1 MSKSMLVNVAAEEE
15 YRVAVVDNGVLDL
28 FEIETLSRENIKGNI
43 YKAVVEGVNSALEA
57 SFVNYGGDRAAF
69 LPLDEINFKI
79 YPARFDG
86 GGGKGRGARIS
97 RHLEKGMEILVQVV
111 RDAFANKPPTLSTY
125 YSLPGRY
132 LVLMP
137 GADAAGISRKIE
149 DDEQRARLRN
159 VLESLQIP
167 EGYGVIVRTAGLDTS
182 PRELQADLDALLE
195 LWRNIERAGVDAKA
209 PSLIYQERDLV
220 IRTARDHFTTD
231 MSEVLIDDEPTFKRL
246 RKFFEAHMPEKADLV
261 RLYTGDRPIF
271 SKYNVEDQIEQIYKR
286 EVNLKSG
293 GSISIDTT
301 EALTAV
307 DVNSARSSRGGSSEE
322 TATRTNLE
330 AAEEIARQLRLRDIG
345 GLIVIDFIDM
355 ESSRHIRQVERAFG
369 QSMTRDKARY
379 DVTRISKLGLLEVS
393 RQRMKTTK
401 SASSFKPC
409 PQCSGDGMVRTPE
422 SAARAAF
429 RKIQARVARGGL
441 AGVKVYLPI
450 EVAVYLLN
458 EKRDDL
464 YRLESRQRMRIEVV
478 PQDKMKV
485 EQFEIEEL
493 RREEQEA
500 VPMVTADIV
509 DQAMAE
515 GIIATPVVGEVPP
528 ILSEAEAAER
538 AGERAVER
546 APERGPEPGR
556 MVERRAGHAP
566 EEGARGRRD
575 EGRREAGRDGAR
587 REAGR
592 DDTRREAGR
601 EGHRDDRGDRG
612 RRRRRRGRGRGE
624 RGAEPHGPRAERGAE
639 PPGQRND
646 AAAGDRAPSR
656 AVERGGGRPHR
667 EPHEHRPHEP
677 RHQRDDRPAAA
688 QASGPDFSEGPEG
701 YEAASGQ
708 GEARHGGTNGEV
720 SWSENGTPQ
729 ASGGV
734 QGEKRPDGDRHGRRR
749 RRRRGR
755 GRGRGARPENGA
767 SAGSPSAGVP
777 GTGGSWPEDRRP
789 SEPRAERTDW
799 TPRQT
804 EAPPESRYAERMA
817 APEPAVERSAP
828 SDSSAGGS
836 GGDAGDSKPKR
847 RWWRRGLRG

>member
-149 DDEQRARLRN
+149 DDEQRARLRQ

-195 LWRNIERAGVDAKA
+195 LWRNIERAGADAKA

-231 MSEVLIDDEPTFKRL
+231 MNEVLIDDEATFKRL
-246 RKFFEAHMPEKADLV
+246 RKFFEAHMPEKAEVV

-355 ESSRHIRQVERAFG
+355 ESSRHIRQVERAFA

-409 PQCSGDGMVRTPE
+409 PHCSGDGMVRTPE

-441 AGVKVYLPI
+441 AGVKVYLPN

-464 YRLESRQRMRIEVV
+464 YRLESRQRMRIEVL
-478 PQDKMKV
+478 PQEKMRV
-485 EQFEIEEL
+485 DQFEIEEL
-493 RREEQEA
+493 RREEPEA

-509 DQAMAE
+509 DQAMTE
-515 GIIATPVVGEVPP
+515 GTLATPVVGEAPP
-528 ILSEAEAAER
+528 MLSAADAAAR

-546 APERGPEPGR
+546 AGERGPDPGR
-556 MVERRAGHAP
+556 MVEKRAGHP
-566 EEGARGRRD
+566 PDDGSPRGPRRD
-575 EGRREAGRDGAR
+575 EHRDARGGERPADAGRDAR
-587 REAGR
+587 
-592 DDTRREAGR
+592 
-601 EGHRDDRGDRG
+601 
-612 RRRRRRGRGRGE
+612 RRRRRRGGRGGRGGE
-624 RGAEPHGPRAERGAE
+624 RGEQPAAQRGSEHAGRGPEQG
-639 PPGQRND
+639 
-646 AAAGDRAPSR
+646 GDRPHD
-656 AVERGGGRPHR
+656 RGGEHGDRSRPHR
-667 EPHEHRPHEP
+667 EHRHEQRPHRSDAVP
-677 RHQRDDRPAAA
+677 A
-688 QASGPDFSEGPEG
+688 QARPDFSEGPDG
-701 YEAASGQ
+701 SDAQASDAGVSSGQ
-708 GEARHGGTNGEV
+708 EFEGGASYSGNGAQQAGVAGPQGGEPRREGE
-720 SWSENGTPQ
+720 
-729 ASGGV
+729 
-734 QGEKRPDGDRHGRRR
+734 RHGRRR

-755 GRGRGARPENGA
+755 GRGRGGAPTETGAGAASPSSSSDGA
-767 SAGSPSAGVP
+767 SPS
-777 GTGGSWPEDRRP
+777 SWAAEPVRR
-789 SEPRAERTDW
+789 EH
-799 TPRQT
+799 
-804 EAPPESRYAERMA
+804 A
-817 APEPAVERSAP
+817 APADRWSAPNAPDRYEERIARSSTEPGIERSAP
-828 SDSSAGGS
+828 AADSGSAS
-836 GGDAGDSKPKR
+836 GGGEGSTGDSKPKR
-847 RWWRRGLRG
+847 RWWRRGTRA

>member
-79 YPARFDG
+79 YPARFEG
-86 GGGKGRGARIS
+86 GSGKGRGARIS

-167 EGYGVIVRTAGLDTS
+167 EGYGVIVRTAGLETS

-195 LWRNIERAGVDAKA
+195 LWRNIERAGADAKA

-231 MSEVLIDDEPTFKRL
+231 MSEVLIDDEATFRRL

-355 ESSRHIRQVERAFG
+355 ESSRHIRQVERAFA

-441 AGVKVYLPI
+441 AGVKVYLPN

-464 YRLESRQRMRIEVV
+464 FRLESRQRMRIEVV
-478 PQDKMKV
+478 PQDKMRV

-515 GIIATPVVGEVPP
+515 GTMATPVVGEVPP

-546 APERGPEPGR
+546 AHERGPEPGR
-556 MVERRAGHAP
+556 MVERRAGHTA
-566 EEGARGRRD
+566 EEATHARRD
-575 EGRREAGRDGAR
+575 EGRREGGRDDVRRDAR
-587 REAGR
+587 REGSR
-592 DDTRREAGR
+592 DE
-601 EGHRDDRGDRG
+601 RGERG

-624 RGAEPHGPRAERGAE
+624 RGAEQAGPRGDRGAE
-639 PPGQRND
+639 AQAQRSD
-646 AAAGDRAPSR
+646 AGTGDRSPSR
-656 AVERGGGRPHR
+656 GEGRGGGRPHR
-667 EPHEHRPHEP
+667 DHPEHRHHEP
-677 RHQRDDRPAAA
+677 RQHRDERPAAAA

-701 YEAASGQ
+701 YEAPSGQ
-708 GEARHGGTNGEV
+708 AEARSAGSNGEV
-720 SWSENGTPQ
+720 SWSEGGTPQ
-729 ASGGV
+729 SPVGGPA
-734 QGEKRPDGDRHGRRR
+734 EARRDGDRNRQRR

-767 SAGSPSAGVP
+767 SAGAPAAGVP
-777 GTGGSWPEDRRP
+777 GTGGSWPEDRKSSEPRTERTEHWSPRP
-789 SEPRAERTDW
+789 SE
-799 TPRQT
+799 
-804 EAPPESRYAERMA
+804 APSESRYAERMA
-817 APEPAVERSAP
+817 APEPAGERSAP

-836 GGDAGDSKPKR
+836 GGDAGDGKPKR